1 MAKSVSVDN
10 RVLYPYENIMV
21 IERRYQF
28 LEGYDAKRNPV
39 RLPKNTKIG
48 WTYIGTEKD
57 DHIKIDKVGYWV
69 VREIYIKNKHV
80 YNLPK

>member
-1 MAKSVSVDN
+1 MAKSVHVSN
-10 RVLYPYENIMV
+10 NVLYPYPNIMV
-21 IERRYQF
+21 IERTYHF

-48 WTYIGTEKD
+48 WTYVGTEKD
-57 DHIKIDKVGYWV
+57 DHIKIGKIGYWT
-69 VREIYIKNKHV
+69 VREVYFKNKHV